1 MLYRCSAQTR
11 LALLVESQRVL
22 QRFGLR
28 VRLST
33 GQGYVCVVY
42 IYAGVNTHTLYES
55 KPDPQEKP
63 RASYRHSSLDF
74 FLRLSP
80 FTATTLAERR
90 KGSLVDLWQWRSRL
104 LRCFLLIPLRHE
116 AELNVLLRAGLYHR
130 RRRVCCWFGHFY
142 SIMQAK
148 GVPKRLILCFLS

>member
-130 RRRVCCWFGHFY
+130 RRRVRWFGHFY
-142 SIMQAK
+142 SFLLAK
-148 GVPKRLILCFLS
+148 GCTFKSYPPLPL